1 MEETVLVPLE
11 SGVEH
16 LQPVM
21 VCTSSNWSFSFCI
34 EHFLLPSLAVSC
46 SALDP
51 IVNGVITYSSDTTD
65 PFEHGT
71 AAVHSCNDG
80 YSLEGNLVRICEGDG
95 TSVIGAWSGAPPICT
110 GNVISPNLPPN

>member
-1 MEETVLVPLE
+1 MLLV
-11 SGVEH
+11 V
-16 LQPVM
+16 
-21 VCTSSNWSFSFCI
+21 SFL
-34 EHFLLPSLAVSC
+34 HKTLLIPSLAVSC

-80 YSLEGNLVRICEGDG
+80 YSLEGNLVRICGGDG
-95 TSVIGAWSGAPPICT
+95 TSVMGVWSGAPPICT
-110 GNVISPNLPPN
+110 GKILFPNLYPH